1 MRKALIILAIILAG
15 LLAWQILFPIGSDSS
30 EEVFRIEKGEGS
42 RDIALNLQEEGLI
55 RWGPMFRLYVLFTAS
70 ADELQAG
77 TYSLSKS
84 MNIPRMVGKFTNG
97 EVIREKLT
105 VIEGWSLR
113 NIGYHLENKGLFQAE
128 EFWEVAGFPA
138 TDYLQATDLPEPKD
152 FSGEYS
158 FLESKPDNVGLEGFL
173 FPDTYEVTME
183 AEVEDIVRKMLD
195 NFDQKL
201 TLQLREEI
209 ARQGKTIFDIITMAS
224 ILEREVQTKEDKEI
238 VSGIFWKRMK
248 LQKPLESCATIA
260 YIKGV
265 DQWRY
270 SFEDTR
276 IESPFNTYLNYG
288 LPLGPISNPGMDSIL
303 AAVYPE
309 STEYLYYLS
318 TPEGQTIFSKT
329 FEEHSQAKAEYLN

>member
-1 MRKALIILAIILAG
+1 MKKILIVLSIL
-15 LLAWQILFPIGSDSS
+15 LLTAFLWQILLPVSSDSN
-30 EEVFRIEKGEGS
+30 EVVFRIEKGEGS

-55 RWGPMFRLYVLFTAS
+55 RWGPMFRLYVLLTAS
-70 ADELQAG
+70 AGELQAG
-77 TYSLSKS
+77 TYSLSES
-84 MNIPRMVGKFTNG
+84 MNIPRITGKFVNG

-105 VIEGWSLR
+105 VIEGWNLK
-113 NIGYHLENKGLFQAE
+113 NIGYYLENKGIFQAE

-138 TDYLQATDLPEPKD
+138 TDYLQATDLPKPKD
-152 FSGEYS
+152 FSSEYS

-173 FPDTYEVTME
+173 FPDTYEVNME
-183 AEVEDIVRKMLD
+183 EKVEDVVRKMLD

-209 ARQGKTIFDIITMAS
+209 SKQGKTIFDIVTMAS

-276 IESPFNTYLNYG
+276 TMSLYNTYLNYG
-288 LPLGPISNPGMDSIL
+288 LPLGPISNPDMDNIL
-303 AAVYPE
+303 AAIYPK

-318 TPEGQTIFSKT
+318 TPEGETIFSKT
-329 FEEHSQAKAEYLN
+329 FEDHSRAKAEYLE